1 MRFKLKKQDQKFY
14 AYNVWTYLDL
24 LGSSTIET
32 LFNVNE
38 HSHYKYFFST

>member
-1 MRFKLKKQDQKFY
+1 MQFKFKKKQDQKFH

-32 LFNVNE
+32 
-38 HSHYKYFFST
+38 